1 VTDQPTVDLTMLAVP
16 DCPNAQ
22 VLERRLAAALA
33 GRPAVTITRYVI
45 TNLAEAAR
53 WQMHGSPTLLV
64 NGKDPFAE
72 PGAAPAVACR
82 LYRGEDGRIDG
93 APTEAALRQLLDQTD
108 TPR

>member
-1 VTDQPTVDLTMLAVP
+1 MTDQPGMDLTVLAVP

-22 VLERRLAAALA
+22 VLEGRLAAVLA
-33 GRPAVTITRYVI
+33 GRPEVTITRRVI

-72 PGAAPAVACR
+72 PGAAAAVACR
-82 LYRGEDGRIDG
+82 LYRGDGGRIDG
-93 APTEAALRQLLDQTD
+93 APTEAALRQVIDQAN